1 MRADERKKVVN
12 KEFTEKRTTRTQS
25 SETGVR
31 LCFRL
36 PVSLEFIDNYTP
48 NGFSPQRYHMPVMQ
62 TTEGTPSGRISSDI
76 QPSGITGRARPAA
89 IGTSP
94 LEIVFHIPSCSI
106 PDFLTKKNNVV
117 LPSNRYYPSCSSFRF
132 HLQDSAIISAQSS
145 EIYFKSLTLSLI
157 HI

>member
-62 TTEGTPSGRISSDI
+62 TTEGN
-76 QPSGITGRARPAA
+76 
-89 IGTSP
+89 P
-94 LEIVFHIPSCSI
+94 LGQ
-106 PDFLTKKNNVV
+106 DFLRHTAVRNY
-117 LPSNRYYPSCSSFRF
+117 RSSTACCHRHF
-132 HLQDSAIISAQSS
+132 SP
-145 EIYFKSLTLSLI
+145 
-157 HI
+157 